1 MKLNKLFAILVA
13 MAMLL
18 AAPAALAQSTITVQ
32 GVGSVMVK
40 SDRAGICLG
49 VRETDKELMAAQNR
63 VNEKIAA
70 IIEALKAMDVA
81 EEAIS
86 TNGIGIYPNYNYDEN
101 DSISGY
107 TASNTLYVTVADVA
121 NTGAYIDAA
130 FAAGANSLDYVE
142 FSAVETEE
150 AAARALQLAV
160 DSAKAKAQV
169 LADAA
174 GLKLGEILEIRDN
187 ADSGFVRGDFYA
199 KTSAAEGDAGAGTGV
214 LAGMQNVTATVN
226 ITFALED
233 GEQD

>member
-1 MKLNKLFAILVA
+1 MKLNKVLAILVA
-13 MAMLL
+13 MAMLM
-18 AAPAALAQSTITVQ
+18 AAPAAMAQSTITVQ
-32 GVGSVMVK
+32 GLGSVMVK

-107 TASNTLYVTVADVA
+107 TASNTLYVTVADVG

-150 AAARALQLAV
+150 AAAQALRLAV
-160 DSAKAKAQV
+160 DSAKAKAGV
-169 LADAA
+169 LAEAA
-174 GLKLGEILEIRDN
+174 GLKLGDILEIRDS
-187 ADSGFVRGDFYA
+187 ADSGYVNGDFYA
-199 KTSAAEGDAGAGTGV
+199 KNVAAEEDAGAGTGV
-214 LAGMQNVTATVN
+214 LAGMQNVSATVS

-233 GEQD
+233 GE

>member
-1 MKLNKLFAILVA
+1 MKLNKLLAILGA

-187 ADSGFVRGDFYA
+187 ADSGFVNGNYYA
-199 KTSAAEGDAGAGTGV
+199 KATTEEADAGAGTGV
-214 LAGMQNVTATVN
+214 LAGMQNVSATVN

-233 GEQD
+233 GE